1 MDKNLEMAKK
11 IASEVERAGGRAY
24 FVGGCVRD
32 ALLGRENKDIDI
44 EVHRVPVETLEGIL
58 DALGERISMGAS
70 FGVLG
75 LRHYDLDIAMPRA
88 ETATGFGHKD
98 FAVSVDPFLG
108 EEKAASRRD
117 FTINALM
124 RDVLTGE
131 ILDFFG
137 GRGDL
142 ARGLIRHVNDRSFGE
157 DPLRVFRGAQF
168 AARFGFEV
176 TPETRA
182 LCETMRVDAL
192 AGERVM
198 GELEKALLKAAADI
212 FEDERFKTELK
223 ANMESGDYYPKAV
236 EKAAETIH
244 SQKLAKLL
252 STPNNI
258 LAVEYLRAL
267 RGTDIGFKAVKRVGT
282 NHDSNEVSGEYTS
295 ASNIR
300 SIIKQGGSFSSFT
313 PDYEITNP
321 ADFKNL
327 ERTVLYRMR
336 TMNKD
341 EIAALPDVKEGLEN
355 RIYDAVQTSGSLDEL
370 LDSVKTKRYTMS
382 RLRRILV
389 YALLGITADLPQT
402 DAPYIRVLAFN
413 KKGAELM
420 SHIKKRS
427 SLPLITN
434 VSDGYNSLDDNAKR
448 IFDIDIRATD
458 IFNLATEKVGECKS
472 DFTRKLKI
480 ED

>member
-1 MDKNLEMAKK
+1 M
-11 IASEVERAGGRAY
+11 SV
-24 FVGGCVRD
+24 
-32 ALLGRENKDIDI
+32 
-44 EVHRVPVETLEGIL
+44 
-58 DALGERISMGAS
+58 
-70 FGVLG
+70 FGVICEYNPFHNGHKYL
-75 LRHYDLDIAMPRA
+75 LEQIKSDNNSVIAVMSGSFTQRGDVAIADKFSRA
-88 ETATGFGHKD
+88 ETAVKYGAD
-98 FAVSVDPFLG
+98 L
-108 EEKAASRRD
+108 
-117 FTINALM
+117 
-124 RDVLTGE
+124 VLELPTVYACAPAE
-131 ILDFFG
+131 TF
-137 GRGDL
+137 
-142 ARGLIRHVNDRSFGE
+142 ARGAVQVLRGTGVLDSLCFGS
-157 DPLRVFRGAQF
+157 
-168 AARFGFEV
+168 
-176 TPETRA
+176 ETDDT
-182 LCETMRVDAL
+182 E
-192 AGERVM
+192 
-198 GELEKALLKAAADI
+198 LLKAAADI

-300 SIIKQGGSFSSFT
+300 SIIKQGESFSSFT

>member
-1 MDKNLEMAKK
+1 MQFYAFLFKQGA
-11 IASEVERAGGRAY
+11 
-24 FVGGCVRD
+24 
-32 ALLGRENKDIDI
+32 
-44 EVHRVPVETLEGIL
+44 IL
-58 DALGERISMGAS
+58 SV
-70 FGVLG
+70 FGVICEYNPFHNGHKYL
-75 LRHYDLDIAMPRA
+75 LEQIKSDNNSVIAVMSGSFTQRGDVAIADKFSRA
-88 ETATGFGHKD
+88 ETAVKYGAD
-98 FAVSVDPFLG
+98 L
-108 EEKAASRRD
+108 
-117 FTINALM
+117 
-124 RDVLTGE
+124 VLELPTVYACAPAE
-131 ILDFFG
+131 TF
-137 GRGDL
+137 
-142 ARGLIRHVNDRSFGE
+142 ARGAVQVLRGTGVLDSLCFGS
-157 DPLRVFRGAQF
+157 
-168 AARFGFEV
+168 
-176 TPETRA
+176 ETDDT
-182 LCETMRVDAL
+182 E
-192 AGERVM
+192 
-198 GELEKALLKAAADI
+198 LLKAAADI

-282 NHDSNEVSGEYTS
+282 NHDSDEISGEYTS

-300 SIIKQGGSFSSFT
+300 SIIKQGESFSSFT

>member
-1 MDKNLEMAKK
+1 MQFYAFLFKQGA
-11 IASEVERAGGRAY
+11 
-24 FVGGCVRD
+24 
-32 ALLGRENKDIDI
+32 
-44 EVHRVPVETLEGIL
+44 IL
-58 DALGERISMGAS
+58 SV
-70 FGVLG
+70 FGVICEYNPFHNGHKYL
-75 LRHYDLDIAMPRA
+75 LELIKSDNNSVIAVMSGSFTQRGDVAIADKFSRA
-88 ETATGFGHKD
+88 ETAVKYGAD
-98 FAVSVDPFLG
+98 L
-108 EEKAASRRD
+108 
-117 FTINALM
+117 
-124 RDVLTGE
+124 VLELPTVYACAPAE
-131 ILDFFG
+131 TF
-137 GRGDL
+137 
-142 ARGLIRHVNDRSFGE
+142 ARGAVQVLRCTGVLDSLCFGS
-157 DPLRVFRGAQF
+157 
-168 AARFGFEV
+168 
-176 TPETRA
+176 ETDDT
-182 LCETMRVDAL
+182 E
-192 AGERVM
+192 
-198 GELEKALLKAAADI
+198 LLKAAADI

-300 SIIKQGGSFSSFT
+300 SIIKQGESFSSFT

>member
-1 MDKNLEMAKK
+1 M
-11 IASEVERAGGRAY
+11 SV
-24 FVGGCVRD
+24 
-32 ALLGRENKDIDI
+32 
-44 EVHRVPVETLEGIL
+44 
-58 DALGERISMGAS
+58 
-70 FGVLG
+70 FGVICEYNPFHNGHKYL
-75 LRHYDLDIAMPRA
+75 LEQIKSDNNSVIAVMSGSFTQRGDVAIADKFSRA
-88 ETATGFGHKD
+88 ETAVKYGAD
-98 FAVSVDPFLG
+98 L
-108 EEKAASRRD
+108 
-117 FTINALM
+117 
-124 RDVLTGE
+124 VLELPTVYACAPAE
-131 ILDFFG
+131 TF
-137 GRGDL
+137 
-142 ARGLIRHVNDRSFGE
+142 ARGAVQVLRGTGVLDSLCFGS
-157 DPLRVFRGAQF
+157 
-168 AARFGFEV
+168 
-176 TPETRA
+176 ETDDT
-182 LCETMRVDAL
+182 E
-192 AGERVM
+192 
-198 GELEKALLKAAADI
+198 LLKAAADI

-300 SIIKQGGSFSSFT
+300 SIIKQG
-313 PDYEITNP
+313 E
-321 ADFKNL
+321 NL

-480 ED
+480 YV

>member
-1 MDKNLEMAKK
+1 MQFYAFLFKQGA
-11 IASEVERAGGRAY
+11 
-24 FVGGCVRD
+24 
-32 ALLGRENKDIDI
+32 
-44 EVHRVPVETLEGIL
+44 IL
-58 DALGERISMGAS
+58 SV
-70 FGVLG
+70 FGVICEYNPFHNGHKYL
-75 LRHYDLDIAMPRA
+75 LEQIKSDNNSVIAVMSGSFTQRGDVAIADKFSRA
-88 ETATGFGHKD
+88 ETAVKYGAD
-98 FAVSVDPFLG
+98 L
-108 EEKAASRRD
+108 
-117 FTINALM
+117 
-124 RDVLTGE
+124 VLELPTVYACAPAE
-131 ILDFFG
+131 TF
-137 GRGDL
+137 
-142 ARGLIRHVNDRSFGE
+142 ARGAVQVLRGTGVLDSLCFGS
-157 DPLRVFRGAQF
+157 
-168 AARFGFEV
+168 
-176 TPETRA
+176 ETDDT
-182 LCETMRVDAL
+182 E
-192 AGERVM
+192 
-198 GELEKALLKAAADI
+198 LLKAAADI

-370 LDSVKTKRYTMS
+370 LDSVKTKRYTLS

>member
-1 MDKNLEMAKK
+1 MQFYAFLFKQGA
-11 IASEVERAGGRAY
+11 
-24 FVGGCVRD
+24 
-32 ALLGRENKDIDI
+32 
-44 EVHRVPVETLEGIL
+44 IL
-58 DALGERISMGAS
+58 SV
-70 FGVLG
+70 FGVICEYNPFHNGHKYL
-75 LRHYDLDIAMPRA
+75 LEQIKSDSNSVIAVMSGSFTQRGDVAIADKFSRA
-88 ETATGFGHKD
+88 ETAVKYGAD
-98 FAVSVDPFLG
+98 L
-108 EEKAASRRD
+108 
-117 FTINALM
+117 
-124 RDVLTGE
+124 VLELPTVYACAPAE
-131 ILDFFG
+131 TF
-137 GRGDL
+137 
-142 ARGLIRHVNDRSFGE
+142 ARGAVQVLRGTGVLDSLCFGS
-157 DPLRVFRGAQF
+157 
-168 AARFGFEV
+168 
-176 TPETRA
+176 ETDDT
-182 LCETMRVDAL
+182 E
-192 AGERVM
+192 
-198 GELEKALLKAAADI
+198 LLKAAADI

>member
-1 MDKNLEMAKK
+1 M
-11 IASEVERAGGRAY
+11 SV
-24 FVGGCVRD
+24 
-32 ALLGRENKDIDI
+32 
-44 EVHRVPVETLEGIL
+44 
-58 DALGERISMGAS
+58 
-70 FGVLG
+70 FGVICEYNPFHNGHKYL
-75 LRHYDLDIAMPRA
+75 LEQIKSDNNSVIAVMSGSFTQRGDVAIADKFSRA
-88 ETATGFGHKD
+88 ETAVKYGAD
-98 FAVSVDPFLG
+98 L
-108 EEKAASRRD
+108 
-117 FTINALM
+117 
-124 RDVLTGE
+124 VLELPTVYACAPAE
-131 ILDFFG
+131 TF
-137 GRGDL
+137 
-142 ARGLIRHVNDRSFGE
+142 ARGAVQVLRGTGVLDSLCFGS
-157 DPLRVFRGAQF
+157 
-168 AARFGFEV
+168 
-176 TPETRA
+176 ETDDT
-182 LCETMRVDAL
+182 E
-192 AGERVM
+192 
-198 GELEKALLKAAADI
+198 LLKAAADI

-427 SLPLITN
+427 SRPLITN

>member
-1 MDKNLEMAKK
+1 MQFYAFLFKQGA
-11 IASEVERAGGRAY
+11 
-24 FVGGCVRD
+24 
-32 ALLGRENKDIDI
+32 
-44 EVHRVPVETLEGIL
+44 IL
-58 DALGERISMGAS
+58 SV
-70 FGVLG
+70 FGVICEYNPFHNGHKYL
-75 LRHYDLDIAMPRA
+75 LEQIKSDNNSVIAVMSGSFTQRGDVAIADKFSRA
-88 ETATGFGHKD
+88 ETAVKYGAD
-98 FAVSVDPFLG
+98 L
-108 EEKAASRRD
+108 
-117 FTINALM
+117 
-124 RDVLTGE
+124 VLELPTVYACAPAE
-131 ILDFFG
+131 TF
-137 GRGDL
+137 
-142 ARGLIRHVNDRSFGE
+142 ARGAVQVLRGTGVLDSLCFGS
-157 DPLRVFRGAQF
+157 
-168 AARFGFEV
+168 
-176 TPETRA
+176 ETDDT
-182 LCETMRVDAL
+182 E
-192 AGERVM
+192 
-198 GELEKALLKAAADI
+198 LLKAAADI

>member
-1 MDKNLEMAKK
+1 M
-11 IASEVERAGGRAY
+11 SV
-24 FVGGCVRD
+24 
-32 ALLGRENKDIDI
+32 
-44 EVHRVPVETLEGIL
+44 
-58 DALGERISMGAS
+58 
-70 FGVLG
+70 FGVICEYNPFHNGHKYL
-75 LRHYDLDIAMPRA
+75 LEQLKSDNNSVIAVMSGSFTQRGDVAIADKFSRA
-88 ETATGFGHKD
+88 ETAVKYGAD
-98 FAVSVDPFLG
+98 L
-108 EEKAASRRD
+108 
-117 FTINALM
+117 
-124 RDVLTGE
+124 VLELPTVYACAPAE
-131 ILDFFG
+131 TF
-137 GRGDL
+137 
-142 ARGLIRHVNDRSFGE
+142 ARGAVQVLRGTGVLDSLCFGS
-157 DPLRVFRGAQF
+157 
-168 AARFGFEV
+168 
-176 TPETRA
+176 ETDDT
-182 LCETMRVDAL
+182 E
-192 AGERVM
+192 
-198 GELEKALLKAAADI
+198 LLKAAADI

-300 SIIKQGGSFSSFT
+300 SIIKQGVSFSSFT

>member
-1 MDKNLEMAKK
+1 MQFYAFLFKQGA
-11 IASEVERAGGRAY
+11 
-24 FVGGCVRD
+24 
-32 ALLGRENKDIDI
+32 
-44 EVHRVPVETLEGIL
+44 IL
-58 DALGERISMGAS
+58 SV
-70 FGVLG
+70 FGVICEYNPFHNGHKYL
-75 LRHYDLDIAMPRA
+75 LEQIKSDNNSVIAVMSGSFTQRGDVAIADKFSRA
-88 ETATGFGHKD
+88 ETAVKYGAD
-98 FAVSVDPFLG
+98 L
-108 EEKAASRRD
+108 
-117 FTINALM
+117 
-124 RDVLTGE
+124 VLELPTVYACAPAE
-131 ILDFFG
+131 TF
-137 GRGDL
+137 
-142 ARGLIRHVNDRSFGE
+142 ARGAVQVLRGTGVLDSLCFGS
-157 DPLRVFRGAQF
+157 
-168 AARFGFEV
+168 
-176 TPETRA
+176 ETDDT
-182 LCETMRVDAL
+182 E
-192 AGERVM
+192 
-198 GELEKALLKAAADI
+198 LLKAAADI

-300 SIIKQGGSFSSFT
+300 SIITQGGSFSSFT

>member
-1 MDKNLEMAKK
+1 M
-11 IASEVERAGGRAY
+11 SV
-24 FVGGCVRD
+24 
-32 ALLGRENKDIDI
+32 
-44 EVHRVPVETLEGIL
+44 
-58 DALGERISMGAS
+58 
-70 FGVLG
+70 FGVICEYNPFHNGHKYL
-75 LRHYDLDIAMPRA
+75 LEQIKSDNNSVIAVMSGSFTQRGDVAIADKFSRA
-88 ETATGFGHKD
+88 ETAVKYGAD
-98 FAVSVDPFLG
+98 L
-108 EEKAASRRD
+108 
-117 FTINALM
+117 
-124 RDVLTGE
+124 VLELPTVYACAPAE
-131 ILDFFG
+131 TF
-137 GRGDL
+137 
-142 ARGLIRHVNDRSFGE
+142 ARGAVQVLRGTGVLDSLCFGS
-157 DPLRVFRGAQF
+157 
-168 AARFGFEV
+168 
-176 TPETRA
+176 ETDDT
-182 LCETMRVDAL
+182 E
-192 AGERVM
+192 
-198 GELEKALLKAAADI
+198 LLKAAADI

-300 SIIKQGGSFSSFT
+300 SIIKQGVSFSSFT

>member
-1 MDKNLEMAKK
+1 M
-11 IASEVERAGGRAY
+11 SV
-24 FVGGCVRD
+24 
-32 ALLGRENKDIDI
+32 
-44 EVHRVPVETLEGIL
+44 
-58 DALGERISMGAS
+58 
-70 FGVLG
+70 FGVICEYNPFHNGHKYL
-75 LRHYDLDIAMPRA
+75 LEQIKSDNNSVIAVMSGSFTQRGDVAIADKFSRA
-88 ETATGFGHKD
+88 ETAVKYGAD
-98 FAVSVDPFLG
+98 L
-108 EEKAASRRD
+108 
-117 FTINALM
+117 
-124 RDVLTGE
+124 VLELPTVYACAPAE
-131 ILDFFG
+131 TF
-137 GRGDL
+137 
-142 ARGLIRHVNDRSFGE
+142 ARGAVQVLRGTGVLDSLCFGS
-157 DPLRVFRGAQF
+157 
-168 AARFGFEV
+168 
-176 TPETRA
+176 ETDDT
-182 LCETMRVDAL
+182 E
-192 AGERVM
+192 
-198 GELEKALLKAAADI
+198 LLKAAADI

>member
-1 MDKNLEMAKK
+1 MQFYAFLFKQGA
-11 IASEVERAGGRAY
+11 
-24 FVGGCVRD
+24 
-32 ALLGRENKDIDI
+32 
-44 EVHRVPVETLEGIL
+44 IL
-58 DALGERISMGAS
+58 SV
-70 FGVLG
+70 FGVICEYNPFHNGHKYL
-75 LRHYDLDIAMPRA
+75 LEQIKSDNNSVIAVMSGSFTQRGDVAIADKFSRA
-88 ETATGFGHKD
+88 ETAVKYGAD
-98 FAVSVDPFLG
+98 L
-108 EEKAASRRD
+108 
-117 FTINALM
+117 
-124 RDVLTGE
+124 VLELPTVYACAPAE
-131 ILDFFG
+131 TF
-137 GRGDL
+137 
-142 ARGLIRHVNDRSFGE
+142 ARGAVQVLRGTGVLDSLCFGS
-157 DPLRVFRGAQF
+157 
-168 AARFGFEV
+168 
-176 TPETRA
+176 ETDDT
-182 LCETMRVDAL
+182 E
-192 AGERVM
+192 
-198 GELEKALLKAAADI
+198 LLKAAADI

-434 VSDGYNSLDDNAKR
+434 VSDGYNSLDDNTKR

>member
-1 MDKNLEMAKK
+1 MQFYAFLFKQGA
-11 IASEVERAGGRAY
+11 
-24 FVGGCVRD
+24 
-32 ALLGRENKDIDI
+32 
-44 EVHRVPVETLEGIL
+44 IL
-58 DALGERISMGAS
+58 SV
-70 FGVLG
+70 FGVICEYNPFHNGHKYL
-75 LRHYDLDIAMPRA
+75 LEQIKSDNNSVIAVMSGSFTQRGDVAIADKFSRA
-88 ETATGFGHKD
+88 ETAVKYGAD
-98 FAVSVDPFLG
+98 L
-108 EEKAASRRD
+108 
-117 FTINALM
+117 
-124 RDVLTGE
+124 VLELPTVYACAPAE
-131 ILDFFG
+131 TF
-137 GRGDL
+137 
-142 ARGLIRHVNDRSFGE
+142 ARGAVQVLRGTGVLDSLCFGS
-157 DPLRVFRGAQF
+157 
-168 AARFGFEV
+168 
-176 TPETRA
+176 ETDDT
-182 LCETMRVDAL
+182 E
-192 AGERVM
+192 
-198 GELEKALLKAAADI
+198 LLKAAADI

-300 SIIKQGGSFSSFT
+300 SIIKQGVSFSSFT

-370 LDSVKTKRYTMS
+370 LDSVKTNRYTMS

>member
-1 MDKNLEMAKK
+1 MQFYAFLFKQGA
-11 IASEVERAGGRAY
+11 
-24 FVGGCVRD
+24 
-32 ALLGRENKDIDI
+32 
-44 EVHRVPVETLEGIL
+44 IL
-58 DALGERISMGAS
+58 SV
-70 FGVLG
+70 FGVICEYNPFHNGHKYL
-75 LRHYDLDIAMPRA
+75 LEQIKSDNNSVIAVMSGSFTQRGDVAIADKFSRA
-88 ETATGFGHKD
+88 ETAVKYGAD
-98 FAVSVDPFLG
+98 L
-108 EEKAASRRD
+108 
-117 FTINALM
+117 
-124 RDVLTGE
+124 VLELPTVYACAPAE
-131 ILDFFG
+131 TF
-137 GRGDL
+137 
-142 ARGLIRHVNDRSFGE
+142 ARGAVQVLRGTGVLDSLCFGS
-157 DPLRVFRGAQF
+157 
-168 AARFGFEV
+168 
-176 TPETRA
+176 ETDDT
-182 LCETMRVDAL
+182 E
-192 AGERVM
+192 
-198 GELEKALLKAAADI
+198 LLKAAADI

-258 LAVEYLRAL
+258 LAVEYLRAR

>member
-1 MDKNLEMAKK
+1 MQFYAFLFKQGA
-11 IASEVERAGGRAY
+11 
-24 FVGGCVRD
+24 
-32 ALLGRENKDIDI
+32 
-44 EVHRVPVETLEGIL
+44 IL
-58 DALGERISMGAS
+58 SV
-70 FGVLG
+70 FGVICEYNPFHNGHKYL
-75 LRHYDLDIAMPRA
+75 LEQIKSDNNSVIAVMSGSFTQRGDVAIADKFSRA
-88 ETATGFGHKD
+88 ETAVKYGAD
-98 FAVSVDPFLG
+98 L
-108 EEKAASRRD
+108 
-117 FTINALM
+117 
-124 RDVLTGE
+124 VLELPTVYACAPAE
-131 ILDFFG
+131 TF
-137 GRGDL
+137 
-142 ARGLIRHVNDRSFGE
+142 ARGAVQVLRGTGVLDSLCFGS
-157 DPLRVFRGAQF
+157 
-168 AARFGFEV
+168 
-176 TPETRA
+176 ETDDT
-182 LCETMRVDAL
+182 E
-192 AGERVM
+192 
-198 GELEKALLKAAADI
+198 LLKAAADI

-427 SLPLITN
+427 SRPLITN

>member
-1 MDKNLEMAKK
+1 MQFYAFLFKQGA
-11 IASEVERAGGRAY
+11 
-24 FVGGCVRD
+24 
-32 ALLGRENKDIDI
+32 
-44 EVHRVPVETLEGIL
+44 IL
-58 DALGERISMGAS
+58 SV
-70 FGVLG
+70 FGVICEYNPFHNGHKYSLEQIKS
-75 LRHYDLDIAMPRA
+75 DNNSVIAVMSGSFTQRGDVAIADKFSRA
-88 ETATGFGHKD
+88 ETAVKYGAD
-98 FAVSVDPFLG
+98 L
-108 EEKAASRRD
+108 
-117 FTINALM
+117 
-124 RDVLTGE
+124 VLELPTVYACAPAE
-131 ILDFFG
+131 TF
-137 GRGDL
+137 
-142 ARGLIRHVNDRSFGE
+142 ARGAVQVLRGTGVLDSLCFGS
-157 DPLRVFRGAQF
+157 
-168 AARFGFEV
+168 
-176 TPETRA
+176 ETDDT
-182 LCETMRVDAL
+182 E
-192 AGERVM
+192 
-198 GELEKALLKAAADI
+198 LLKAAADI

>member
-1 MDKNLEMAKK
+1 MQFYAFLFKQGA
-11 IASEVERAGGRAY
+11 
-24 FVGGCVRD
+24 
-32 ALLGRENKDIDI
+32 
-44 EVHRVPVETLEGIL
+44 IL
-58 DALGERISMGAS
+58 SV
-70 FGVLG
+70 FGVICEYNPFHNGHKYL
-75 LRHYDLDIAMPRA
+75 LEQIKSDNNSVIAVMSGSFTQRGDVAIADKFSRA
-88 ETATGFGHKD
+88 ETAVKYGAD
-98 FAVSVDPFLG
+98 L
-108 EEKAASRRD
+108 
-117 FTINALM
+117 
-124 RDVLTGE
+124 VLELPTVYACAPAE
-131 ILDFFG
+131 TF
-137 GRGDL
+137 
-142 ARGLIRHVNDRSFGE
+142 ARGAVQVLRGTGVLDSLCFGS
-157 DPLRVFRGAQF
+157 
-168 AARFGFEV
+168 
-176 TPETRA
+176 ETDDT
-182 LCETMRVDAL
+182 E
-192 AGERVM
+192 
-198 GELEKALLKAAADI
+198 LLKAAADI

-300 SIIKQGGSFSSFT
+300 SIIKQGESFSSFT

>member
-1 MDKNLEMAKK
+1 MQFYAFLFKQGA
-11 IASEVERAGGRAY
+11 
-24 FVGGCVRD
+24 
-32 ALLGRENKDIDI
+32 
-44 EVHRVPVETLEGIL
+44 IL
-58 DALGERISMGAS
+58 SV
-70 FGVLG
+70 FGVICEYNPFHNGHKYL
-75 LRHYDLDIAMPRA
+75 LEQIKSDNNSVIAVMSGSFTQRGDVAIADKFSRA
-88 ETATGFGHKD
+88 ETAVKYGAD
-98 FAVSVDPFLG
+98 L
-108 EEKAASRRD
+108 
-117 FTINALM
+117 
-124 RDVLTGE
+124 VLELPTVYACAPAE
-131 ILDFFG
+131 TF
-137 GRGDL
+137 
-142 ARGLIRHVNDRSFGE
+142 ARGAVQVLRGTGVLDSLCFGS
-157 DPLRVFRGAQF
+157 
-168 AARFGFEV
+168 
-176 TPETRA
+176 ETDDT
-182 LCETMRVDAL
+182 E
-192 AGERVM
+192 
-198 GELEKALLKAAADI
+198 LLKAAADI

-300 SIIKQGGSFSSFT
+300 SIIKQGVSFSSFT